1 MLDRALA
8 ILQKAAA
15 KHGLPILGTRRQP
28 PPGPGQD
35 AGASAGAAG
44 RRWGGLATAR
54 LTLSVA
60 ADQGHPRAR
69 TRAHRHGAAV
79 RFPALDGGAERPPF
93 AVALP
98 HD

>member
-8 ILQKAAA
+8 ILHKAAA
-15 KHGLPILGTRRQP
+15 KHALPIFGTRRQP
-28 PPGPGQD
+28 PPGQD
-35 AGASAGAAG
+35 SAGAGAAG
-44 RRWGGLATAR
+44 KRWGALATAR

-60 ADQGHPRAR
+60 ADPGHPRAR
-69 TRAHRHGAAV
+69 ARAHRHAAAI
-79 RFPALDGGAERPPF
+79 RFHALDGGAERPPF